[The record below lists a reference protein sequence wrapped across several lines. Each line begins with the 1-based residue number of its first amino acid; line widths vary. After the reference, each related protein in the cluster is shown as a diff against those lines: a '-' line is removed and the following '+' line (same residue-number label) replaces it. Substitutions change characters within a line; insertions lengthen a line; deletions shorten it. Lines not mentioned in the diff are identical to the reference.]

1 MGKREFER
9 YLKQQSSTAEL
20 VIDWDTQKDEWLNQ
34 LAQFYKRVEDFLQK
48 YVTSGDISLTYR
60 EKTIREDPIGSY
72 PVKEM
77 HIQIKNKEVVLDPI
91 GTNIIGAKGRVDM
104 KGSAG
109 IVKFVLVPKGST
121 LPSVKITIAGQ
132 PVLKEIQTKEET
144 DSIEWDWKIATPPPR
159 IKYIEVNGDSF
170 FDSLMEVIND

>member
-20 VIDWDTQKDEWLNQ
+20 VIDWDTQKDEWLNH

-48 YVTSGDISLTYR
+48 YVTSGDISLKYQ
-60 EKTIREDPIGSY
+60 EKTINEDPIGSY
-72 PVKEM
+72 PVKEL
-77 HIQIKNKEVVLDPI
+77 HIRIKNKGVVLDPI

-109 IVKFVLVPKGST
+109 IVKFVLVPKNSAAPG
-121 LPSVKITIAGQ
+121 LKITMGGQ
-132 PVLKEIQTKEET
+132 PVLKEIETKEET
-144 DSIEWDWKIATPPPR
+144 RSIEWKIATPPPR

-170 FDSLMEVIND
+170 FDSLMEVIDE